1 MAHEIDAIRRMLA
14 SAPRPVGWPAR
25 RARMEEVCSFTG
37 LPEGVSFD
45 PLTVAGCPA
54 EWSQAPGGHDDR
66 AVLFLHGG
74 GYCSGSLVSHRTM
87 AGGIARAAGLRV
99 LALGF
104 RLAPENPFPAA
115 LEDALA
121 AWDWLIA
128 QGFAPDRLA
137 LSGDSAG
144 GGLSLA
150 VMQRLRARGAALPG
164 AAVLFSP
171 WTDLMM
177 SGASMTEAD
186 AVDPLIHR
194 AYLEGLAEAYLA
206 GHDPRDPLVSPL
218 FADLSGLPPV
228 MIGVGSDETLLDDSL
243 RLARAL
249 AFAHVA
255 VTLTVY
261 PRMIHAFP
269 LWAARLTEGRR
280 ALADAGA
287 FLRNRLA

>member
-1 MAHEIDAIRRMLA
+1 MTDEIDAIRQMLS
-14 SAPRPVGWPAR
+14 SAPRPIGWPAR

-37 LPEGVSFD
+37 LPEGVTFT

-54 EWSQAPGGHDDR
+54 EWSQAPGGRDDR

-74 GYCSGSLVSHRTM
+74 GYCSGSIISHRTM
-87 AGGIARAAGLRV
+87 AGGIANAAGLRV

-104 RLAPENPFPAA
+104 RLAPEHPYPAA
-115 LEDALA
+115 LDDALA

-137 LSGDSAG
+137 LAGDSAG

-150 VMQRLRARGAALPG
+150 VMQRLRARGSALPG

-171 WTDLMM
+171 WTDLTM
-177 SGASMTEAD
+177 SGASMTDAD

-194 AYLEGLAEAYLA
+194 AYLEGLAEAYLN

-218 FADLSGLPPV
+218 FADLSGLPPIL
-228 MIGVGSDETLLDDSL
+228 IGVGSDETLLDDSL

-249 AFAHVA
+249 AFAHVP

-269 LWAARLTEGRR
+269 LWAARLAEGRR
-280 ALADAGA
+280 ALAEAGA
-287 FLRNRLA
+287 FLQGRLG